1 VTSTALPEQVGLV
14 ARRSVRRVLRQPG
27 LIVPVI
33 AFPLILL
40 LINSAGLEEATR
52 IPGFPTDSYLDF
64 AIVTC
69 FIQGALFSTTTS
81 GTEIAEDISSGFLSR
96 LSLTPLR
103 RTALV
108 AGQLAGAVTVG
119 MIGALCY
126 LAAGLLAGVE
136 FRAGVGGVLVLLVL
150 AFIICVAFA
159 ALGAFLGV
167 RTGSGEAVQG
177 AFPLLFVLF
186 FLSSINLPRPL
197 IEIDWFRTI
206 ATWNPISYMVEGMRS
221 LVIVGWDATALLRG
235 FGVAAAIIVL
245 ALLAT
250 AGALRTRMERT

>member
-1 VTSTALPEQVGLV
+1 MSSAGLATQVGLV
-14 ARRSVRRVLRQPG
+14 ARRSVRRTLRQPAVV
-27 LIVPVI
+27 VPTI

-69 FIQGALFSTTTS
+69 FVQGALFATTTS
-81 GTEIAEDISSGFLSR
+81 GTEIAQDIETGFLSR

-103 RTALV
+103 RTALI
-108 AGQLAGAVTVG
+108 AGQLSGAVAVG
-119 MIGALCY
+119 MVGALCY
-126 LAAGLLAGVE
+126 LLAGVIAGVSFAAGL
-136 FRAGVGGVLVLLVL
+136 GGVLVLLALTFAVCL
-150 AFIICVAFA
+150 AFA
-159 ALGAFLGV
+159 AIGAFLGV

-206 ATWNPISYMVEGMRS
+206 ATWNPISYLVEGMRS
-221 LVIVGWDATALLRG
+221 LVITGWDGTALLRG
-235 FGVAAAIIVL
+235 FGVAIAVVAL

-250 AGALRTRMERT
+250 ASALRTRMERT